1 MDPPFPGNL
10 APAYRPGA
18 FALSLTYVTNKVSV
32 NLSGPAKTM
41 LSTLY
46 LKALDADFERP
57 VLGDHFAKEA
67 ITKLDFDWRELEIT
81 PKWAPLF
88 TVRTAQ
94 YDIWVREFIAA
105 HPHCTVVH
113 LGCGLD
119 CRVFRIDPGPDVRW
133 FDVDFPEV
141 IALRE
146 QIYPTRDQ
154 YQLIP
159 TPATDPGWLEQI
171 PADRPTLL
179 IAEGISM
186 YLTEDEGLALLRRF
200 VERFGVGELQI
211 DFFNWLAI
219 KSQKTQSLVRTSGSV
234 LYWAVNSP
242 QDILSKLPEVRL
254 LAAATF
260 FSASTFSKAGK
271 RLQAIERAARVL
283 PPLHK
288 ALQYHRFAFGVPST
302 IS

>member
-1 MDPPFPGNL
+1 MN
-10 APAYRPGA
+10 
-18 FALSLTYVTNKVSV
+18 NKVSV
-32 NLSGPAKTM
+32 DLSGPAKTM

-46 LKALDADFERP
+46 LKALDADFARP
-57 VLGDHFAKEA
+57 VLGDTFAKEA

-105 HPHCTVVH
+105 NPSCTVVH

-119 CRVFRIDPGPDVRW
+119 CRVFRIDPSADVRW
-133 FDVDFPEV
+133 YDVDFPEV

-146 QIYPTRDQ
+146 QIYPARDN
-154 YQLIP
+154 YSLIA
-159 TPATDPGWLEQI
+159 TPATDPSWLEQI

-186 YLTEDEGLALLRRF
+186 YLTEDEGLALLQRF
-200 VERFGVGELQI
+200 IDRFGVGEVQI

-242 QDILSKLPEVRL
+242 QDILSNLPQFRL
-254 LAAATF
+254 LAAETF
-260 FSASTFSKAGK
+260 FSASTYARAGAS
-271 RLQAIERAARVL
+271 LQAIKRAVRL
-283 PPLHK
+283 IPPLRK
-288 ALQYHRFAFGVPST
+288 ALQYHRFAFGLRSTPS
-302 IS
+302 

>member
-1 MDPPFPGNL
+1 MNP
-10 APAYRPGA
+10 APACCAGP
-18 FALSLTYVTNKVSV
+18 FAHSLTYVSEKVSV

-46 LKALDADFERP
+46 LKALDADFDRP
-57 VLGDHFAKEA
+57 ILGDRFAREA
-67 ITKLDFDWRELEIT
+67 IGKLDFDWSELEIT

-105 HPHCTVVH
+105 HPECTVVH

-133 FDVDFPEV
+133 YDVDFPQV

-146 QIYPTRDQ
+146 QIYPTRPN
-154 YQLIP
+154 YQLIA
-159 TPATDPGWLEQI
+159 TPATEPNWLDQI

-186 YLTEDEGLALLRRF
+186 YLTEDEGISLLRRF
-200 VERFGVGELQI
+200 IDRFGTGELQI

-219 KSQKTQSLVRTSGSV
+219 KSQKSQSLVRTSGST

-242 QDILSKLPEVRL
+242 EEILARVPDIRL

-260 FSASTFSKAGK
+260 FSASTYDRTSKG
-271 RLQAIERAARVL
+271 LQAAKRAVRLL
-283 PPLHK
+283 PPLRK
-288 ALQYHRFAFGVPST
+288 ALQYHRFAFGPPAERP
-302 IS
+302 

>member
-1 MDPPFPGNL
+1 MD
-10 APAYRPGA
+10 
-18 FALSLTYVTNKVSV
+18 NKVSV

-46 LKALDADFERP
+46 LKALDADFEQP
-57 VLGDHFAKEA
+57 VLADRFAKEA
-67 ITKLDFDWRELEIT
+67 IERLDFDWSELEIT

-94 YDIWVREFIAA
+94 YDIWVRQFIAA
-105 HPHCTVVH
+105 HPQCNVVH

-133 FDVDFPEV
+133 YDVDFPEV
-141 IALRE
+141 IALRR
-146 QIYPTRDQ
+146 QIYPDRSD
-154 YQLIP
+154 YELI
-159 TPATDPGWLEQI
+159 ATAATEPNWLDRV

-186 YLTEDEGLALLRRF
+186 YLTEQEGLALLRRF
-200 VERFGVGELQI
+200 VDRFGTGELQI

-219 KSQKTQSLVRTSGSV
+219 RTQKSQSLVRTSGSV
-234 LYWAVNSP
+234 LYWAVNTP
-242 QDILSKLPEVRL
+242 QDILSQLPDIRL

-260 FSASTFSKAGK
+260 FDADTFERAPKGL
-271 RLQAIERAARVL
+271 RVVRRAARMAPAL
-283 PPLHK
+283 SK
-288 ALQYHRFAFGVPST
+288 SLQYHRYAFGPRPS
-302 IS
+302 

>member
-1 MDPPFPGNL
+1 MVNR
-10 APAYRPGA
+10 APACRAGA
-18 FALSLTYVTNKVSV
+18 AALSLTYVSEKVAV

-46 LKALDADFERP
+46 LKALDADFARP
-57 VLGDHFAKEA
+57 ILGDRFAKQA
-67 ITKLDFDWRELEIT
+67 IDKLDFDWSELEIT

-105 HPHCTVVH
+105 HPECTVVH

-133 FDVDFPEV
+133 YDVDFPQV

-146 QIYPTRDQ
+146 QIYASRPN
-154 YQLIP
+154 YQLIA
-159 TPATDPGWLEQI
+159 TPATEPNWLDEI

-186 YLTEDEGLALLRRF
+186 YLTDDEGIALLRRF
-200 VERFGVGELQI
+200 IDRFGTGELQI

-219 KSQKTQSLVRTSGSV
+219 KSQKSQSLVRTSGST

-242 QDILSKLPEVRL
+242 QEIMAKLHDIRL
-254 LAAATF
+254 LSATTF
-260 FSASTFSKAGK
+260 FDASTYPRTTKVM
-271 RLQAIERAARVL
+271 QALSRAMRVL
-283 PPLHK
+283 PPLRK
-288 ALQYHRFAFGVPST
+288 SLQYHRFAFGPR
-302 IS
+302 

>member
-1 MDPPFPGNL
+1 MND
-10 APAYRPGA
+10 
-18 FALSLTYVTNKVSV
+18 KVAV

-46 LKALDADFERP
+46 LKALDADFDEP
-57 VLGDHFAKEA
+57 ILGDRFAKEA
-67 ITKLDFDWRELEIT
+67 LGKLDFDWSELEIT

-94 YDIWVREFIAA
+94 YDIWVRQFIAA
-105 HPHCTVVH
+105 HPDCTVVH

-133 FDVDFPEV
+133 YDVDFPQV

-146 QIYPTRDQ
+146 QIYPSRDN
-154 YQLIP
+154 YELIA
-159 TPATDPGWLEQI
+159 TPATEPQWLDQI

-186 YLTEDEGLALLRRF
+186 YLTEEEGIALLRRF
-200 VERFGVGELQI
+200 VDRFGTGELQI

-219 KSQKTQSLVRTSGSV
+219 KSQKSQSLVRTSGSV

-242 QDILSKLPEVRL
+242 QQILDKLPDIRL
-254 LAAATF
+254 LSATDF
-260 FSASTFSKAGK
+260 FDASTYERTGRGMHVLK
-271 RLQAIERAARVL
+271 RLVKAV
-283 PPLHK
+283 PPLRTS
-288 ALQYHRFAFGVPST
+288 LQYHRYAFGA
-302 IS
+302 

>member
-1 MDPPFPGNL
+1 MND
-10 APAYRPGA
+10 
-18 FALSLTYVTNKVSV
+18 KVAV

-46 LKALDADFERP
+46 LKALDADFEAP
-57 VLGDHFAKEA
+57 ILGDRFAKAA
-67 ITKLDFDWRELEIT
+67 IGKLDFDWSELEIT

-94 YDIWVREFIAA
+94 YDIWVRQFIAA
-105 HPHCTVVH
+105 HPECTVVH

-119 CRVFRIDPGPDVRW
+119 CRVFRVDPGPGVRW
-133 FDVDFPEV
+133 YDVDFPQV

-146 QIYPTRDQ
+146 QIYPSRDN
-154 YQLIP
+154 YELIA
-159 TPATDPGWLEQI
+159 TPATEPEWLEQI

-186 YLTEDEGLALLRRF
+186 YLTEEEGIALLRRF
-200 VERFGVGELQI
+200 IDRFGTGGLQI

-219 KSQKTQSLVRTSGSV
+219 KSQKSQSLVRTSGSV

-242 QDILSKLPEVRL
+242 QQILDKLPDIRL

-260 FSASTFSKAGK
+260 FDASTYARTGRGMHALK
-271 RLQAIERAARVL
+271 RLVAAV
-283 PPLHK
+283 PPLRTS
-288 ALQYHRFAFGVPST
+288 LQYHRYAYGA
-302 IS
+302 

>member
-1 MDPPFPGNL
+1 VNPAPTRRVGFP
-10 APAYRPGA
+10 
-18 FALSLTYVTNKVSV
+18 ALSLTYVANKVSV

-46 LKALDADFERP
+46 LKALDADFDRP
-57 VLGDHFAKEA
+57 ILGDEFAKQA
-67 ITKLDFDWRELEIT
+67 IDMLDFDWSELEIT

-105 HPHCTVVH
+105 HKECTVVH

-119 CRVFRIDPGPDVRW
+119 CRVFRIDPGLDVRW
-133 FDVDFPEV
+133 YDVDFPQV

-146 QIYPTRDQ
+146 QIYPTRPN
-154 YQLIP
+154 YKLIA
-159 TPATDPGWLEQI
+159 TPATEPTWLNQI

-186 YLTEDEGLALLRRF
+186 YLTEGEGIALLRRF
-200 VERFGVGELQI
+200 VDRFGTGELQI

-219 KSQKTQSLVRTSGSV
+219 KSQKTQSLVRTSGSS

-242 QDILSKLPEVRL
+242 QEVLSRLPDVRL

-260 FSASTFSKAGK
+260 FDAGTYARTSRGMQVLK
-271 RLQAIERAARVL
+271 RAVRLL
-283 PPLHK
+283 PPVRK
-288 ALQYHRFAFGVPST
+288 ALQYHRFAFGPR
-302 IS
+302 

>member
-1 MDPPFPGNL
+1 MNL
-10 APAYRPGA
+10 APTRRAGTL
-18 FALSLTYVTNKVSV
+18 ALSLTYVSEKVSV

-46 LKALDADFERP
+46 LKALDADFDRP
-57 VLGDHFAKEA
+57 ILGDRFAKEA
-67 ITKLDFDWRELEIT
+67 IDKLDFDWRELEIT

-94 YDIWVREFIAA
+94 YDIWVREFLAA
-105 HPHCTVVH
+105 HKSCTVVH

-119 CRVFRIDPGPDVRW
+119 CRVFRINPGADVRW
-133 FDVDFPEV
+133 YDVDFPQV

-146 QIYPTRDQ
+146 QIYPTRPN
-154 YQLIP
+154 YQLIA
-159 TPATDPGWLEQI
+159 TPATEPDWLDQI

-186 YLTEDEGLALLRRF
+186 YLTEDEGIALLRRF
-200 VERFGVGELQI
+200 IDRFGTGELQI

-219 KSQKTQSLVRTSGSV
+219 KSQKSQSLVRTSGST

-242 QDILSKLPEVRL
+242 QDILAKIPDIRL

-260 FSASTFSKAGK
+260 FSASTYSRTSKGLRAVK
-271 RLQAIERAARVL
+271 RAVRLV
-283 PPLHK
+283 PPLNK
-288 ALQYHRFAFGVPST
+288 ALQYHRFAFGSPAQRN
-302 IS
+302 

>member
-1 MDPPFPGNL
+1 M
-10 APAYRPGA
+10 
-18 FALSLTYVTNKVSV
+18 FAHSLTHVNDKVAV

-57 VLGDHFAKEA
+57 ILGDRFAKEA
-67 ITKLDFDWRELEIT
+67 IDKLDFDWSELEIT

-94 YDIWVREFIAA
+94 YDIWVRQFIAA
-105 HPHCTVVH
+105 NPECTVVH

-133 FDVDFPEV
+133 YDVDFPQV

-146 QIYPTRDQ
+146 QIYPTRPN
-154 YQLIP
+154 YELIA
-159 TPATDPGWLEQI
+159 TPATEPQWLDQI
-171 PADRPTLL
+171 PSDRPTLL

-186 YLTEDEGLALLRRF
+186 YLTEEEGIALLRRF
-200 VERFGVGELQI
+200 IDRFGTGELQI

-242 QDILSKLPEVRL
+242 QQILDKLPDIRL
-254 LAAATF
+254 LSAATF
-260 FSASTFSKAGK
+260 FDASTYDRTGRGMHALK
-271 RLQAIERAARVL
+271 RAVTVV
-283 PPLHK
+283 PPLRTS
-288 ALQYHRFAFGVPST
+288 LQYHRYAFGPGA
-302 IS
+302 

>member
-1 MDPPFPGNL
+1 M
-10 APAYRPGA
+10 A
-18 FALSLTYVTNKVSV
+18 NKVSV

-46 LKALDADFERP
+46 LKALDADFPRP
-57 VLGDHFAKEA
+57 ILGDRFAKQA
-67 ITKLDFDWRELEIT
+67 IDMLDFDWRELEIT

-94 YDIWVREFIAA
+94 YDRWVREFMAA
-105 HPHCTVVH
+105 HPECTVVH

-133 FDVDFPEV
+133 YDVDFPQV

-146 QIYPTRDQ
+146 QIYPTRPD
-154 YQLIP
+154 YGLIA
-159 TPATDPGWLEQI
+159 TPATEPTWLQQI

-186 YLTEDEGLALLRRF
+186 YLTADDGIALLRRF
-200 VERFGVGELQI
+200 VDRFGTGELQI

-219 KSQKTQSLVRTSGSV
+219 KSQKTQSLVRTSGST
-234 LYWAVNSP
+234 LHWAVNSP
-242 QDILSKLPEVRL
+242 EDVLSQLPGIRL
-254 LAAATF
+254 LAATTF
-260 FSASTFSKAGK
+260 FGADTYPATSKGMQALK
-271 RLQAIERAARVL
+271 RGIRVL
-283 PPLHK
+283 PPVRK
-288 ALQYHRFAFGVPST
+288 ALQYHRYAFGPC
-302 IS
+302 

>member
-1 MDPPFPGNL
+1 V
-10 APAYRPGA
+10 
-18 FALSLTYVTNKVSV
+18 SEKVAV

-46 LKALDADFERP
+46 LKALDADFDRP
-57 VLGDHFAKEA
+57 ILGDRFAKAA
-67 ITKLDFDWRELEIT
+67 IEKLDFDWRELEIT

-88 TVRTAQ
+88 TVRTALF
-94 YDIWVREFIAA
+94 DMWVREFIAA
-105 HPHCTVVH
+105 HPECTVVH

-133 FDVDFPEV
+133 YDVDFPQV

-146 QIYPTRDQ
+146 QIYPQRDG
-154 YQLIP
+154 YQLIA
-159 TPATDPGWLEQI
+159 TPATEPTWLDQI

-186 YLTEDEGLALLRRF
+186 YLTDEEGISLLQRF
-200 VERFGVGELQI
+200 VDRFGTGELQI

-219 KSQKTQSLVRTSGSV
+219 KSQKSQSLVRTSGSV
-234 LYWAVNSP
+234 LYWAVDKP
-242 QDILSKLPEVRL
+242 EDILSRMPDIRL

-260 FSASTFSKAGK
+260 FSASTYDRTSKGMHALRRVA
-271 RLQAIERAARVL
+271 RLVPSL
-283 PPLHK
+283 SK
-288 ALQYHRFAFGVPST
+288 ALQYHRFAFGPPARQR
-302 IS
+302 

>member
-1 MDPPFPGNL
+1 MN
-10 APAYRPGA
+10 
-18 FALSLTYVTNKVSV
+18 NKVSV

-57 VLGDHFAKEA
+57 ILGDRFAKEA
-67 ITKLDFDWRELEIT
+67 IEKLDFDWGELEIT

-94 YDIWVREFIAA
+94 YDIWVREFLAA
-105 HPHCTVVH
+105 HSECTVVH

-133 FDVDFPEV
+133 YDVDFPQV
-141 IALRE
+141 IELRE
-146 QIYPTRDQ
+146 QIYPSRPN
-154 YQLIP
+154 YQLIA
-159 TPATDPGWLEQI
+159 TPATEPNWLDQI

-186 YLTEDEGLALLRRF
+186 YLTEDEGIALLRRF
-200 VERFGVGELQI
+200 IDRFGAGELQI

-234 LYWAVNSP
+234 LHWAVDSP
-242 QDILSKLPEVRL
+242 QDILTKLPDIRL

-260 FSASTFSKAGK
+260 FTASTYSRTGK
-271 RLQAIERAARVL
+271 GLQALKRAVRLV
-283 PPLHK
+283 PPLRTS
-288 ALQYHRFAFGVPST
+288 LQYHRYAFGRAV
-302 IS
+302 

>member
-1 MDPPFPGNL
+1 V
-10 APAYRPGA
+10 A
-18 FALSLTYVTNKVSV
+18 NKVSV

-46 LKALDADFERP
+46 LKALDADFDRP
-57 VLGDHFAKEA
+57 ILGDEFAKEA
-67 ITKLDFDWRELEIT
+67 IDKLDFDWRELEIT
-81 PKWAPLF
+81 PKWAPAF

-105 HPHCTVVH
+105 HRECTVVH

-133 FDVDFPEV
+133 YDVDFPEV

-146 QIYPTRDQ
+146 QIYPTRPN
-154 YQLIP
+154 YQLIA
-159 TPATDPGWLEQI
+159 TPATEPNWLDRI

-186 YLTEDEGLALLRRF
+186 YLTEDEGIALLQRF
-200 VERFGVGELQI
+200 IDRFGTGELQI

-219 KSQKTQSLVRTSGSV
+219 KSQKTQSLVRTSGST
-234 LYWAVNSP
+234 LYWAVNSS
-242 QDILSKLPEVRL
+242 QDILARMPGIRL
-254 LAAATF
+254 LSTATF
-260 FSASTFSKAGK
+260 FSASTFSRTSKGLHAAK
-271 RLQAIERAARVL
+271 RAVRLI
-283 PPLHK
+283 PPLRN
-288 ALQYHRFAFGVPST
+288 ALQYHRYAFGPPAQRP
-302 IS
+302 

>member
-1 MDPPFPGNL
+1 MNVESEMNS
-10 APAYRPGA
+10 APTCRAEA
-18 FALSLTYVTNKVSV
+18 FALSLTYVANKVSV

-46 LKALDADFERP
+46 LKALDADFDRP
-57 VLGDHFAKEA
+57 VLGDRFAKEA
-67 ITKLDFDWRELEIT
+67 IAKLDFDWRELEIT

-94 YDIWVREFIAA
+94 YDIWVREFLAA
-105 HPHCTVVH
+105 NKECTVVH

-119 CRVFRIDPGPDVRW
+119 CRVFRIDPGADVRW
-133 FDVDFPEV
+133 YDVDFPQV

-146 QIYPTRDQ
+146 QIYPTRPN
-154 YQLIP
+154 YQLIA
-159 TPATDPGWLEQI
+159 TPATEPNWLDQI

-186 YLTEDEGLALLRRF
+186 YLTEDEGIALLRKF
-200 VERFGVGELQI
+200 IDRFGAGELQI

-219 KSQKTQSLVRTSGSV
+219 KSQKSQSLVRTSGST

-242 QDILSKLPEVRL
+242 QEILAKLPDIRL

-260 FSASTFSKAGK
+260 FSASTYSRAPKG
-271 RLQAIERAARVL
+271 LQAAKRAVRL
-283 PPLHK
+283 IPPLNK
-288 ALQYHRFAFGVPST
+288 ALQYHRFAFGPR
-302 IS
+302 

>member
-1 MDPPFPGNL
+1 V
-10 APAYRPGA
+10 A
-18 FALSLTYVTNKVSV
+18 NKVSV

-46 LKALDADFERP
+46 LKALDADFDRP
-57 VLGDHFAKEA
+57 ILGDTFAKEA
-67 ITKLDFDWRELEIT
+67 IDKLDFDWRELEIT

-94 YDIWVREFIAA
+94 YDIWVREFLAA
-105 HPHCTVVH
+105 HKQCTVVH

-119 CRVFRIDPGPDVRW
+119 CRVFRINPGADVRW
-133 FDVDFPEV
+133 YDVDFPEV

-146 QIYPTRDQ
+146 QIYPSRPD
-154 YQLIP
+154 YRLIA
-159 TPATDPGWLEQI
+159 TPATEPNWLDQI

-186 YLTEDEGLALLRRF
+186 YLTEDEGIALLRRF
-200 VERFGVGELQI
+200 VDRFGTGELQI

-219 KSQKTQSLVRTSGSV
+219 KSQKSQSLVRTTGSR

-242 QDILSKLPEVRL
+242 QDILAKLPDIRL

-260 FSASTFSKAGK
+260 FSASTYSRGSKG
-271 RLQAIERAARVL
+271 LQALKRAVRL
-283 PPLHK
+283 IPPLRT
-288 ALQYHRFAFGVPST
+288 ALQYHRFAFGPPAPQR
-302 IS
+302 

>member
-1 MDPPFPGNL
+1 M
-10 APAYRPGA
+10 
-18 FALSLTYVTNKVSV
+18 SEKVSV

-46 LKALDADFERP
+46 LKALDADFDRP
-57 VLGDHFAKEA
+57 ILGDRFAKEA
-67 ITKLDFDWRELEIT
+67 IAKLDFDWRELEIT

-105 HPHCTVVH
+105 HPECTVVH

-119 CRVFRIDPGPDVRW
+119 CRVFRIDPGADVRW
-133 FDVDFPEV
+133 YDVDFPQV

-146 QIYPTRDQ
+146 QIYPSRPN
-154 YQLIP
+154 YQLIA
-159 TPATDPGWLEQI
+159 TPATEPSWIEQI

-186 YLTEDEGLALLRRF
+186 YLTEDEGIALLRRF
-200 VERFGVGELQI
+200 VDRFGTGELQI

-219 KSQKTQSLVRTSGSV
+219 KTQKTQSLVRTSGSV

-242 QDILSKLPEVRL
+242 QDILAKLPDIRL
-254 LAAATF
+254 VAAATF
-260 FSASTFSKAGK
+260 FDASTYARTG
-271 RLQAIERAARVL
+271 RGLQALKRVVRAL
-283 PPLHK
+283 PPLRK
-288 ALQYHRFAFGVPST
+288 ALQYHRYAYGVPT
-302 IS
+302 QVR

>member
-1 MDPPFPGNL
+1 MKGAPGHRMATQAN
-10 APAYRPGA
+10 
-18 FALSLTYVTNKVSV
+18 SLTCVANKVSV

-46 LKALDADFERP
+46 LKALDADFARP
-57 VLGDHFAKEA
+57 VLGDRFARQA
-67 ITKLDFDWRELEIT
+67 IDMLDFDWRELEIT

-94 YDIWVREFIAA
+94 YDRWVCEFIAA
-105 HPHCTVVH
+105 HRECTVVH

-119 CRVFRIDPGPDVRW
+119 CRVFRVDPGADVRW
-133 FDVDFPEV
+133 YDVDFPEV

-146 QIYPTRDQ
+146 QIYPSRPD
-154 YQLIP
+154 YRLIA
-159 TPATDPGWLEQI
+159 TPATEPTWLQQI

-186 YLTEDEGLALLRRF
+186 YLTESDGIALLRRF
-200 VERFGVGELQI
+200 VDRFGTGELQI

-219 KSQKTQSLVRTSGSV
+219 KSQKTQSLVRTSGST

-242 QDILSKLPEVRL
+242 QDVLSQLPEIRL
-254 LAAATF
+254 LAATTF
-260 FSASTFSKAGK
+260 FDADTYPATAKGMQALK
-271 RLQAIERAARVL
+271 RAVRVL
-283 PPLHK
+283 PPIRK
-288 ALQYHRFAFGVPST
+288 ALQYHRFAFGPR
-302 IS
+302 

>member
-1 MDPPFPGNL
+1 
-10 APAYRPGA
+10 
-18 FALSLTYVTNKVSV
+18 
-32 NLSGPAKTM
+32 M

-46 LKALDADFERP
+46 LKALDADFDRP
-57 VLGDHFAKEA
+57 ILGDRFAKDA
-67 ITKLDFDWRELEIT
+67 IARLDFDWRELEIT
-81 PKWAPLF
+81 PRWAPLF

-94 YDIWVREFIAA
+94 YDIWVREFLAA
-105 HPHCTVVH
+105 HPECTVVH

-133 FDVDFPEV
+133 YDVDFPQV

-146 QIYPTRDQ
+146 QIYPSRPN
-154 YQLIP
+154 YQLIA
-159 TPATDPGWLEQI
+159 TPATEPSWLEQI

-186 YLTEDEGLALLRRF
+186 YLTEDEGIDLLRRF
-200 VERFGVGELQI
+200 VDRFGTGELQI

-242 QDILSKLPEVRL
+242 QDILAKLPDIRL
-254 LAAATF
+254 LSAATF
-260 FSASTFSKAGK
+260 FDASTYSRTGK
-271 RLQAIERAARVL
+271 GLQAAKRAVRLL
-283 PPLHK
+283 PPLRK
-288 ALQYHRFAFGVPST
+288 ALQYHRYAFGSAAARH
-302 IS
+302 

>member
-1 MDPPFPGNL
+1 M
-10 APAYRPGA
+10 
-18 FALSLTYVTNKVSV
+18 SV

-46 LKALDADFERP
+46 LKALDADFDRP
-57 VLGDHFAKEA
+57 ILGDLFAKEA
-67 ITKLDFDWRELEIT
+67 IDKLDFDWRELEIT

-94 YDIWVREFIAA
+94 YDIWVREFLAA
-105 HPHCTVVH
+105 HPECTVVH

-119 CRVFRIDPGPDVRW
+119 CRVFRIDPGADVRW
-133 FDVDFPEV
+133 YDVDFPQV

-146 QIYPTRDQ
+146 QIYPTRAN
-154 YQLIP
+154 YELIS
-159 TPATDPGWLEQI
+159 TPATEPDWLNQI

-186 YLTEDEGLALLRRF
+186 YLTEDEGLELLRRF
-200 VERFGVGELQI
+200 IARFGTGEIQI

-219 KSQKTQSLVRTSGSV
+219 KSQKTQSLVRTSGST
-234 LYWAVNSP
+234 LHWAVNSP
-242 QDILSKLPEVRL
+242 QSILANIPDLRL

-260 FSASTFSKAGK
+260 FSASTFSRASKGLQWAK
-271 RLQAIERAARVL
+271 RAVRLV
-283 PPLHK
+283 PPLNK
-288 ALQYHRFAFGVPST
+288 ALQYHRFAFGSPTQGS
-302 IS
+302 

>member
-1 MDPPFPGNL
+1 MLNL
-10 APAYRPGA
+10 APTRRAGA
-18 FALSLTYVTNKVSV
+18 VALSLTYVSEKVPV

-46 LKALDADFERP
+46 LKALDADFHRP
-57 VLGDHFAKEA
+57 VLGDRFAKEA
-67 ITKLDFDWRELEIT
+67 IGKLDFDWRELQIT

-94 YDIWVREFIAA
+94 YDIWVRDFLAA
-105 HPHCTVVH
+105 HKDCTVVH

-119 CRVFRIDPGPDVRW
+119 CRVFRINPGANVRW
-133 FDVDFPEV
+133 YDVDFPQV

-146 QIYPTRDQ
+146 QIYPTRPN
-154 YQLIP
+154 YQLIA
-159 TPATDPGWLEQI
+159 TPATEPDWLDQI

-186 YLTEDEGLALLRRF
+186 YLTEDEGIALLQRF
-200 VERFGVGELQI
+200 IDRFGTGELQI

-219 KSQKTQSLVRTSGSV
+219 KSQKSQSLVRTSGST

-242 QDILSKLPEVRL
+242 QDILAKIPEARL
-254 LAAATF
+254 LSAATF
-260 FSASTFSKAGK
+260 FSASTYSRTSRG
-271 RLQAIERAARVL
+271 LQAAKRAVRLV
-283 PPLHK
+283 PPLNK
-288 ALQYHRFAFGVPST
+288 ALQYHRFAFGSPAQGN
-302 IS
+302 

>member
-1 MDPPFPGNL
+1 MNL
-10 APAYRPGA
+10 APTRRAGA
-18 FALSLTYVTNKVSV
+18 LALSLTYVSEKVSV

-46 LKALDADFERP
+46 LKALDADFDRP
-57 VLGDHFAKEA
+57 ILGDLFAKEA
-67 ITKLDFDWRELEIT
+67 IDKLDFDWRELQIT

-94 YDIWVREFIAA
+94 YDIWVREFLAA
-105 HPHCTVVH
+105 HPECTVVH

-119 CRVFRIDPGPDVRW
+119 CRVFRIDPGADVRW
-133 FDVDFPEV
+133 YDVDFPQV

-146 QIYPTRDQ
+146 KIYPSRPN
-154 YQLIP
+154 YQLIA
-159 TPATDPGWLEQI
+159 TPATEPGWLDQI

-186 YLTEDEGLALLRRF
+186 YLTEDDGIALLQRF
-200 VERFGVGELQI
+200 IDRFGIGEVQI

-219 KSQKTQSLVRTSGSV
+219 KSQKTQSLVRTSGST
-234 LYWAVNSP
+234 LHWAVNSP
-242 QDILSKLPEVRL
+242 QDILDKIPDLRL

-260 FSASTFSKAGK
+260 FSASTYSRASKG
-271 RLQAIERAARVL
+271 LQAAKRAVRLV
-283 PPLHK
+283 PPLNK
-288 ALQYHRFAFGVPST
+288 ALQYHRFAYGRPTQRS
-302 IS
+302 

>member
-1 MDPPFPGNL
+1 M
-10 APAYRPGA
+10 
-18 FALSLTYVTNKVSV
+18 SEKVSV

-46 LKALDADFERP
+46 LKALDADFDRP
-57 VLGDHFAKEA
+57 ILGDRFAREA
-67 ITKLDFDWRELEIT
+67 IGKLDFDWRELEIT

-94 YDIWVREFIAA
+94 YDIWVREFLAA
-105 HPHCTVVH
+105 HQECTVVH

-119 CRVFRIDPGPDVRW
+119 CRVFRINPGADVRW
-133 FDVDFPEV
+133 YDVDFPEV

-146 QIYPTRDQ
+146 QIYPTRPN
-154 YQLIP
+154 YQLIA
-159 TPATDPGWLEQI
+159 TPATEPDWLEKI

-186 YLTEDEGLALLRRF
+186 YLTEEEGIALLQRF
-200 VERFGVGELQI
+200 IDRFGTGELQI

-219 KSQKTQSLVRTSGSV
+219 KSQKTQSLVRTSGST

-242 QDILSKLPEVRL
+242 QDILAKIPGARL
-254 LAAATF
+254 LSAATF
-260 FSASTFSKAGK
+260 FSASTYPRTSRGMKAVK
-271 RLQAIERAARVL
+271 RAARLVR
-283 PPLHK
+283 PLNK
-288 ALQYHRFAFGVPST
+288 ALQYHRYAFGNPAQRH
-302 IS
+302 

>member
-1 MDPPFPGNL
+1 VND
-10 APAYRPGA
+10 
-18 FALSLTYVTNKVSV
+18 KVAV

-57 VLGDHFAKEA
+57 ILGDRFAKEA
-67 ITKLDFDWRELEIT
+67 IGKLDFDWSELEIT

-94 YDIWVREFIAA
+94 YDIWVRQFNAA
-105 HPHCTVVH
+105 NPECTVVH

-133 FDVDFPEV
+133 YDVDFPQV

-146 QIYPTRDQ
+146 QIYPSRPH
-154 YQLIP
+154 YELIP
-159 TPATDPGWLEQI
+159 TPATEPGWLDEI
-171 PADRPTLL
+171 PSDRPTLL

-186 YLTEDEGLALLRRF
+186 YLTEEEGIALLRRF
-200 VERFGVGELQI
+200 IDRFGTGELQI

-242 QDILSKLPEVRL
+242 QQILDKLPDIRL
-254 LAAATF
+254 LSAATF
-260 FSASTFSKAGK
+260 FDASTYARTGRGMHALK
-271 RLQAIERAARVL
+271 RAVTVVPALRTS
-283 PPLHK
+283 
-288 ALQYHRFAFGVPST
+288 LQYHRYAFGPGA
-302 IS
+302 